1 LRSARCFEVKQFGA
15 TLRTP
20 LGYELIPKLFV
31 LFLFFGADE
40 GATSAKAVGEGIE
53 AHGGLTLG
61 SLWTRRL
68 LRVLAVG
75 FVLFVGN

>member
-1 LRSARCFEVKQFGA
+1 MEIGQEAVPKLVVLLGFFAADKGA
-15 TLRTP
+15 T
-20 LGYELIPKLFV
+20 G
-31 LFLFFGADE
+31 
-40 GATSAKAVGEGIE
+40 AKAVGEGIE
-53 AHGGLTLG
+53 AHGGLTLR